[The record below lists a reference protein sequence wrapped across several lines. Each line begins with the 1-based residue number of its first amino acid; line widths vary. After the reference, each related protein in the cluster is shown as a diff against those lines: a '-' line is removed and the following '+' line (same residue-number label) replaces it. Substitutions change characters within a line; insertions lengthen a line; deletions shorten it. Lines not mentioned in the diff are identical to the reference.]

1 MKKAFLSFAVLA
13 LVALAACSLKTVTT
27 GRRGGDALVFR
38 VHFIGT
44 EQLWAGAESAK
55 LKEMAALQSSPALRD
70 EVLNRLALLP
80 SFWLA
85 DALPQGA
92 APQTNLFRP
101 LLDDLLAQESYVDC
115 TAAPELVVAA
125 RVSNERAALWQ
136 KNLREALTAW
146 KLGAAADVKV
156 DGAAGWE
163 IKRTGLPGV
172 FLFLRA
178 GEWVVFTAGS
188 GTSARATE
196 MLASIKANGRPARP
210 TGAWLDGDVNLARL
224 DGWLPALENFQ
235 NLPVAHFSLS
245 NRADY
250 VRTYAT
256 LDFPKAHG
264 WKSEPWQVPTNA
276 IRDPLVSFLAVRG
289 LAPVLEA
296 FPALRDLGYKPTPN
310 QIFGWGHAQLPFQFH
325 YAAPSSNVRPQLKTI
340 APKVEKLVLGA
351 APARYSGVVNWDTNS
366 QEIVWRGLPLASPH
380 LGEIR
385 VGGREYL
392 SLGAFPA
399 MRSTNMMP
407 PELSSALMGRPE
419 LVAFD
424 YEITGQRIMHWRQ
437 FYQLAEIASRRALTP
452 TNFPTEKWLLD
463 AYPKLGESVTELR
476 ATSATQM
483 TLVRKSQIGFNAG
496 EIVTLAHWLE
506 STNFPAFGVFPA
518 QAVRRGP
525 GRAGAPVKSGK

>member
-1 MKKAFLSFAVLA
+1 MKKAFLSCAVLA

-55 LKEMAALQSSPALRD
+55 LKELAALQSSPALRD

-85 DALPQGA
+85 DALPKGA
-92 APQTNLFRP
+92 VPQTNLFRP
-101 LLDDLLAQESYVDC
+101 LLDDLLAHESYVDC

-136 KNLREALTAW
+136 KNLRDALTAW
-146 KLGAAADVKV
+146 KLGTAADVKV
-156 DGAAGWE
+156 DAASGWE

-172 FLFLRA
+172 FRFLRA

-256 LDFPKAHG
+256 FDFPKAHG
-264 WKSEPWQVPTNA
+264 WKSEPWQVPTNV

-289 LAPVLEA
+289 IAPVLEA

-310 QIFGWGHAQLPFQFH
+310 QVFGWGHAQLPFQFH
-325 YAAPSSNVRPQLKTI
+325 YAAPSSNVRSQLKTMV
-340 APKVEKLVLGA
+340 PKLEKLVLGA
-351 APARYSGVVNWDTNS
+351 DHHYSGNILWETNG
-366 QEIVWRGLPLASPH
+366 QQVIWTGLPLAAPH
-380 LGEIR
+380 LGEVR
-385 VGGREYL
+385 SEGREYL
-392 SLGAFPA
+392 NFGAFPS
-399 MRSTNMMP
+399 MRSTNAMP
-407 PELSSALMGRPE
+407 PELSSALTGRPE

-424 YEITGQRIMHWRQ
+424 YEITGSRLMHWRQ

-452 TNFPTEKWLLD
+452 TNFPTEQWLIEVN
-463 AYPKLGESVTELR
+463 PKLGESVTELR

-483 TLVRKSQIGFNAG
+483 TLVRKSHLGLNAG

-506 STNFPAFGVFPA
+506 STNFPAFGIFPA
-518 QAVRRGP
+518 QTGRRP
-525 GRAGAPVKSGK
+525 LGRPGAPVKPAK

>member
-1 MKKAFLSFAVLA
+1 MKKAFLSCAVLA

-55 LKEMAALQSSPALRD
+55 LKELAALKSSPALRE
-70 EVLNRLALLP
+70 EVLNRLAVLP

-92 APQTNLFRP
+92 VPQTNLFRP
-101 LLDDLLAQESYVDC
+101 LLDDLLARECYVDC

-136 KNLREALTAW
+136 KNLRAALTAW
-146 KLGAAADVKV
+146 KLGTAADVKV
-156 DGAAGWE
+156 DAASGWE

-172 FLFLRA
+172 FRFLRA

-289 LAPVLEA
+289 IAPVLEA

-310 QIFGWGHAQLPFQFH
+310 QIFGWGYAQLPFQFH
-325 YAAPSSNVRPQLKTI
+325 YAAPSSNVRPQLKAL
-340 APKVEKLVLGA
+340 APKLEKLVLGA
-351 APARYSGVVNWDTNS
+351 ERTRYSGTVTWETNS
-366 QEIVWRGLPLASPH
+366 QQVLWRGLPLAAPH
-380 LGEIR
+380 LGEMR
-385 VGGREYL
+385 VGDREYL
-392 SLGAFPA
+392 TLGAFPP

-407 PELSSALMGRPE
+407 PELSSALAGRPE

-424 YEITGQRIMHWRQ
+424 YEITGPRIIHWRQ
-437 FYQLAEIASRRALTP
+437 FYQLAEIASRRSLTP
-452 TNFPTEKWLLD
+452 TNFPTEQWLLEVN
-463 AYPKLGESVTELR
+463 PKLGESVTELR

-483 TLVRKSQIGFNAG
+483 VLVRKSQVGLNAG
-496 EIVTLAHWLE
+496 ELVTLAHWLE

-518 QAVRRGP
+518 QAGRRGP
-525 GRAGAPVKSGK
+525 GRPGAPVKSVK